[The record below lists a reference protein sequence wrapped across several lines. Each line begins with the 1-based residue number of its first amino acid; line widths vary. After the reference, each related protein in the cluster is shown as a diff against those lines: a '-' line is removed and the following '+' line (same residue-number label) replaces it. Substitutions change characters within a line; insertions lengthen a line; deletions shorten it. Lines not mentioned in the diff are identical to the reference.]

1 MFAFYVILYRSICI
15 LRIDVVRIPWSEVLV
30 AGSVANVNAGSFST
44 ALSAYCTPIFLFQD
58 CLKIVIFHISKT
70 PIATAIF

>member
-1 MFAFYVILYRSICI
+1 M
-15 LRIDVVRIPWSEVLV
+15 